1 VALKLETSPIPI
13 NKPYPIL
20 DLILFDEIRQLKIM
34 IQTNGQST
42 NNWSSKPANAVN

>member
-1 VALKLETSPIPI
+1 MELKLIPI

-34 IQTNGQST
+34 TQTKG
-42 NNWSSKPANAVN
+42 